1 MLHKPVTLIDIAR
14 AAGVSKATAA
24 RALALKGYV
33 ADDARER
40 INEAARRL
48 GYRPNVVARGFRS
61 RRTFSIG
68 HIAHGMTENPFFAHV
83 ARAVEK
89 EAIANGYK
97 VFLYNQDGTDEH
109 ERIGAEQFIE
119 RRVDAIVFTYARSVR
134 TLALLREAGVPVV
147 QIEREQTGDT
157 HAVLVDNVAGAEG
170 AMRHLVELGH
180 RRIAYMGGDPRLY
193 PRSFSRGRSVEEER
207 LDAYV
212 QSLRKTGVSVDGR
225 LIQLDEY
232 VVLGPDGA
240 NVTGYRRMK
249 ALLDLPERP
258 TAVFAGCDI
267 MAAGALQAI
276 YEARLRVP
284 DDISVVGYD
293 DTLAASFTPRLTTV
307 AQPMTELGVNAI
319 RLALA
324 AIGDPD
330 FAPQT
335 TTLSPKLIIRNS
347 TAAPP

>member
-1 MLHKPVTLIDIAR
+1 M
-14 AAGVSKATAA
+14 
-24 RALALKGYV
+24 
-33 ADDARER
+33 
-40 INEAARRL
+40 
-48 GYRPNVVARGFRS
+48 ARGFRA
-61 RRTFSIG
+61 RRTFCIG
-68 HIAHGMTENPFFAHV
+68 HIAHAITENPFFAHV

-109 ERIGAEQFIE
+109 ERVGVEQFIE
-119 RRVDAIVFTYARSVR
+119 RRVDAIIFTYACSVR
-134 TLALLREAGVPVV
+134 NLGILKEAGAPVV

-157 HAVLVDNVAGAEG
+157 HAVLVDNVAGAES
-170 AMRHLVELGH
+170 AMRHLLELGH
-180 RRIAYMGGDPRLY
+180 RRIAFIGGDPRLY
-193 PRSFSRGRSVEEER
+193 PRSFSRGRSVEQER

-212 QSLRKTGVSVDGR
+212 QSLRNAGVAVDDR

-232 VVLGPDGA
+232 VLIGSDGA

-249 ALLDLPERP
+249 TLLSLQERP
-258 TAVFAGCDI
+258 TAIFVGCDI

-293 DTLAASFTPRLTTV
+293 DTLAASLTPRLTTV
-307 AQPMTELGVNAI
+307 AQPMAEMGVYAI
-319 RLALA
+319 RFALA

-335 TTLSPKLIIRNS
+335 ATLSPRLIVRNS
-347 TAAPP
+347 TASPP

>member
-1 MLHKPVTLIDIAR
+1 
-14 AAGVSKATAA
+14 
-24 RALALKGYV
+24 
-33 ADDARER
+33 
-40 INEAARRL
+40 
-48 GYRPNVVARGFRS
+48 
-61 RRTFSIG
+61 
-68 HIAHGMTENPFFAHV
+68 
-83 ARAVEK
+83 
-89 EAIANGYK
+89 
-97 VFLYNQDGTDEH
+97 
-109 ERIGAEQFIE
+109 
-119 RRVDAIVFTYARSVR
+119 
-134 TLALLREAGVPVV
+134 
-147 QIEREQTGDT
+147 
-157 HAVLVDNVAGAEG
+157 
-170 AMRHLVELGH
+170 MRHLVELGH

-293 DTLAASFTPRLTTV
+293 DTLAAGFLRPASP
-307 AQPMTELGVNAI
+307 PW
-319 RLALA
+319 
-324 AIGDPD
+324 
-330 FAPQT
+330 
-335 TTLSPKLIIRNS
+335 LSR
-347 TAAPP
+347 